1 MLVHVIG
8 NASPHPTGNAAQGQG
23 RRPCSAGKGFRPAGG
38 PRYPVRRRTQHL
50 PARHRK
56 TAAQMDRETVLFKTV
71 SAVRRTHPAHYPGP
85 FAHPL
90 ARTAGHRRLVP
101 EGSNG
106 HFLVFTSYRILH
118 IPTGSDFAYRQCI
131 AQVRYRD
138 IRSIRLGW
146 QGLVMDY
153 KNGRRECF
161 GGIPRREKKKIRQ
174 LLPALPL
181 VKQALQP
188 VGRRHLCPRCTAVLS
203 ERTMR
208 CRRCALPFK
217 SRKIAALMAVL
228 FPGGGYVYLRLIF
241 PAIVLG
247 LLEVLVLAAFVATEA
262 HVVPGRSEPLSDI
275 GRPGPDL
282 GCHQDGRMAARR
294 SFHQAVYSSQ
304 GPPGPLV
311 AIRILN
317 LTGCTAGM
325 ARGMGGAEKGG
336 SPAAAEQP
344 GNGLR

>member
-8 NASPHPTGNAAQGQG
+8 NSSPTQLETPLKA
-23 RRPCSAGKGFRPAGG
+23 KGDAPVLREKVFGLPVDRDILFADEHNIYQPAIEKRQRKWIVKLSFLKPFLLSGERILRIT
-38 PRYPVRRRTQHL
+38 PARSPVRWHEQLVTGG
-50 PARHRK
+50 
-56 TAAQMDRETVLFKTV
+56 LFIGLE
-71 SAVRRTHPAHYPGP
+71 SA
-85 FAHPL
+85 
-90 ARTAGHRRLVP
+90 
-101 EGSNG
+101 
-106 HFLVFTSYRILH
+106 FLVFTTFRILH
-118 IPTGSDFAYRQCI
+118 IPTGSNLAYRQCI

-262 HVVPGRSEPLSDI
+262 HVVPVEANRFLILAG
-275 GRPGPDL
+275 L
-282 GCHQDGRMAARR
+282 G
-294 SFHQAVYSSQ
+294 
-304 GPPGPLV
+304 LIWV
-311 AIRILN
+311 AIK
-317 LTGCTAGM
+317 TAGWLHAGHFIKLTDGSEAWIPDTT
-325 ARGMGGAEKGG
+325 ARIV
-336 SPAAAEQP
+336 
-344 GNGLR
+344 